1 MQGFKRVK
9 LACYSANV
17 SMSIVGNLS
26 PLLFITFHSMYGI
39 SYTLLGL
46 LVLINFVTQLI
57 IDLIFSF
64 FSYKFN
70 IPLAVKLTPALTLI
84 GLTFFAAAPLIFP
97 NNIYLGLALGT
108 MIFSASSGFSEV
120 LISPVI
126 AAIPSENPER
136 EMSKLHS
143 IYAWGVVG
151 VIIIGTL
158 FLLCFGRE
166 SWQYLVLLF
175 TIVPLLSVFLFAGAK
190 LPHLDTPEKI
200 SGVVS
205 MLKRKELWI
214 CVLCIF
220 LGGACECTMAQWS
233 SGYIETALGIPK
245 VWGDIFGVAL
255 FGLMLGLGRTLYAKY
270 GKNIERVLFFSA
282 IGATLCYFT
291 ASISSV
297 AIIGLIACALTGL
310 CTAMMW
316 PGSLIVAEKR
326 FPTAGVFIFAMMAAG
341 GDLGASVGPQM
352 IGIVTDK
359 IASSGL
365 GLDLSL
371 KLGISP
377 EQVGMKCG
385 MLIAMLFALSA
396 VFAYLYV
403 MKKWKNNEK

>member
-1 MQGFKRVK
+1 
-9 LACYSANV
+9 
-17 SMSIVGNLS
+17 
-26 PLLFITFHSMYGI
+26 
-39 SYTLLGL
+39 
-46 LVLINFVTQLI
+46 
-57 IDLIFSF
+57 
-64 FSYKFN
+64 
-70 IPLAVKLTPALTLI
+70 
-84 GLTFFAAAPLIFP
+84 
-97 NNIYLGLALGT
+97 
-108 MIFSASSGFSEV
+108 
-120 LISPVI
+120 
-126 AAIPSENPER
+126 
-136 EMSKLHS
+136 MSKLHS

-175 TIVPLLSVFLFAGAK
+175 TAVPLLSVFLFAGAK
-190 LPHLDTPEKI
+190 LPYLETPEKI

-359 IASSGL
+359 IALSSL

-371 KLGISP
+371 KLGITP